1 MLFHVQL
8 LLPLSQGI
16 TNPSIVD
23 AVMLMLSIGKQGSLG
38 RSGLQRESIV
48 PGLAIRPEVVIV
60 EFPSSLTKPGMC
72 HSRLNQPYQSEAGSF
87 FTHCP
92 SIKVLPGSESLG
104 VSSAVTQVPLIRAL
118 IDSKQSSWMSVSH
131 GPTQEKDPFA
141 GTTGDHALTGVAVVV
156 ATSEDASREN
166 PKRKRL
172 CDIIKGYKNWRA
184 LGNGFVECGE
194 RIPVLVRPGCVAT
207 GVFRRRR

>member
-1 MLFHVQL
+1 VLFHVQL

-16 TNPSIVD
+16 ANPSIVD
-23 AVMLMLSIGKQGSLG
+23 AVMLMFSIGKQGSFG

-92 SIKVLPGSESLG
+92 SIKV
-104 VSSAVTQVPLIRAL
+104 PLIRAL
-118 IDSKQSSWMSVSH
+118 IDSKQSSWISVSH

-166 PKRKRL
+166 PRRKRL
-172 CDIIKGYKNWRA
+172 CDIIKGYRNWRA
-184 LGNGFVECGE
+184 LGNGFVEYGK
-194 RIPVLVRPGCVAT
+194 RIPVLV
-207 GVFRRRR
+207 